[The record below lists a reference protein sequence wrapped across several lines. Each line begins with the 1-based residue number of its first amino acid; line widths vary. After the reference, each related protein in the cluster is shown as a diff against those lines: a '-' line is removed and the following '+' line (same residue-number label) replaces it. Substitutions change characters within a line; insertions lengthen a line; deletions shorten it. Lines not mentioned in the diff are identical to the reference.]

1 MVEIALL
8 AVGALWL
15 MSLAWG
21 FYQYLQEARKIPL
34 RLRTLEATTGELEGV
49 NLAEPSN
56 ANLDEAWERQ
66 ILKTAPPMFPT
77 LQRYLSGKQ
86 WMSRLEQE
94 IQKAHVSLE
103 ASSLVAMT
111 LLGMGFALA
120 VTAILVT
127 LFAPTASPFARLL
140 LALLAAG
147 SVPFFVLQWLRYCQR
162 RFLRRVELIL
172 PDTLSLLANTLR
184 AGMGFQQALEI
195 ASREGLSPLKE
206 EFAAVTR
213 SLTLGV
219 TIEEALEALMQRVP
233 SPELQLALVAALVQR
248 EVGGSLA
255 QVFETAAVTV
265 RRRLQARRE
274 LQAETALP
282 RLSAIALAF
291 GLPLFM
297 FVAINLVTYL
307 QTREAWSAPMFTSE
321 GRFFWGIIALLEV
334 CGWVWLS
341 QVLARLSE

>member
-49 NLAEPSN
+49 NLAQPSN

-127 LFAPTASPFARLL
+127 LFAPTASPFCAI
-140 LALLAAG
+140 AFGTIG
-147 SVPFFVLQWLRYCQR
+147 SRER
-162 RFLRRVELIL
+162 
-172 PDTLSLLANTLR
+172 SLLR
-184 AGMGFQQALEI
+184 
-195 ASREGLSPLKE
+195 
-206 EFAAVTR
+206 
-213 SLTLGV
+213 
-219 TIEEALEALMQRVP
+219 
-233 SPELQLALVAALVQR
+233 LA
-248 EVGGSLA
+248 
-255 QVFETAAVTV
+255 
-265 RRRLQARRE
+265 
-274 LQAETALP
+274 
-282 RLSAIALAF
+282 
-291 GLPLFM
+291 M
-297 FVAINLVTYL
+297 VAI
-307 QTREAWSAPMFTSE
+307 
-321 GRFFWGIIALLEV
+321 
-334 CGWVWLS
+334 LS
-341 QVLARLSE
+341 TAFPSSGGTHFA

>member
-49 NLAEPSN
+49 NLAQPSN

-162 RFLRRVELIL
+162 RFLRRVNVS
-172 PDTLSLLANTLR
+172 PRHGKHRCAFHFAN
-184 AGMGFQQALEI
+184 
-195 ASREGLSPLKE
+195 
-206 EFAAVTR
+206 
-213 SLTLGV
+213 
-219 TIEEALEALMQRVP
+219 
-233 SPELQLALVAALVQR
+233 
-248 EVGGSLA
+248 
-255 QVFETAAVTV
+255 
-265 RRRLQARRE
+265 
-274 LQAETALP
+274 
-282 RLSAIALAF
+282 
-291 GLPLFM
+291 GLPLSFG
-297 FVAINLVTYL
+297 L
-307 QTREAWSAPMFTSE
+307 
-321 GRFFWGIIALLEV
+321 
-334 CGWVWLS
+334 
-341 QVLARLSE
+341 